1 LVCLVIWLKETNQ
14 MNQINQIDQTNQI
27 NPRPYPAEV
36 RSPGGSLMVQLPRV
50 AYFSMEIGLE
60 SGMPTY
66 SGGLG
71 VLAGDTIRSAAD
83 LEVPMVAVSLL
94 HRRGYFFQRLD
105 AHGQQSEEPV
115 AWPVNDFAELIDG
128 QATVDIEGRT
138 VHVRAWKYC
147 VTGESGHVV
156 PVYLLDTN
164 VDENQPWD
172 RTLTDVLYG
181 GDDHYR
187 LCQEMVLGVGGFRL
201 LRVLGYEDIRRF
213 HMNEGHAALLVL
225 ALGEEKLAKQNQSDA
240 ISHELIETIREE
252 CVFTTHTPV
261 PAGHDKFHETLAR
274 QVLGD
279 RWWAIL
285 KACGVEETL
294 NLTQLAL
301 RGSLY
306 VNGVAMKHGEVSHSM
321 FPGYPIHSITNG
333 VHAVT
338 WTAPS
343 FQKLFDTHLPDW
355 RRDQLSLRYAVSIS
369 TSDIWGA
376 HVEAKRTLVEHVNR
390 ESNAGF
396 DRDVLTIGFARR
408 FAAYKRA
415 GLIFQD
421 LDRLKKIAR
430 EAGAMQIV
438 FAGKA
443 HPRDRDG
450 KDLIARIHEMR
461 DALQGVI
468 AVSYLTNYDMEVAR
482 MLCSGVDVWL
492 NTPLPPMEA
501 SGTSG
506 MKAAMNGVPSLSVL
520 DGWWIEG
527 HLEGVTGWSIGDRVE
542 ACLEPQPGM
551 DACHAAELCRKL
563 EEKVLPCFY
572 KDRERFIEIMRH
584 AIALN
589 GAFFNTQRMVAQYL
603 HDAYRL
609 GQTRMPQSEG
619 SKGQ

>member
-1 LVCLVIWLKETNQ
+1 
-14 MNQINQIDQTNQI
+14 
-27 NPRPYPAEV
+27 
-36 RSPGGSLMVQLPRV
+36 MVQLPLV

-66 SGGLG
+66 AGGLG

-83 LEVPMVAVSLL
+83 LDVPMVAVSLL
-94 HRRGYFFQRLD
+94 HRQGYFFQRLD
-105 AHGQQSEEPV
+105 AQGRQSEEPV
-115 AWPVNDFAELIDG
+115 AWPVDDFVELIDE
-128 QATVDIEGRT
+128 QATVEIEGRT
-138 VHVRAWKYC
+138 VHVRAWRYRVK
-147 VTGESGHVV
+147 GESGHVV
-156 PVYLLDTN
+156 PVYLLDTD
-164 VDENQPWD
+164 VSENQPWD

-201 LRVLGYEDIRRF
+201 LRALGYTDIRRF

-225 ALGEEKLAKQNQSDA
+225 ALGEEKLASQYQSDS
-240 ISHELIETIREE
+240 ISNELIETIREQ

-261 PAGHDKFHETLAR
+261 PAGHDKFPEKLAR

-285 KACGVEETL
+285 KSCGVEETL

-306 VNGVAMKHGEVSHSM
+306 VNGVAMKHGEVSHGM

-333 VHAVT
+333 VHAAT

-343 FQKLFDTHLPDW
+343 FQQLFDTQLPDW
-355 RRDQLSLRYAVSIS
+355 RRDQLSLRYAVSIP
-369 TSDIWGA
+369 TSDIWAA

-396 DRDVLTIGFARR
+396 DREVLTIGFARR

-421 LDRLKKIAR
+421 LDRLKKIVRA
-430 EAGAMQIV
+430 AGPIQIV

-443 HPRDRDG
+443 HPRDREG
-450 KDLIARIHEMR
+450 KDLIAHIHEMR
-461 DALQGVI
+461 DALQGAI
-468 AVSYLTNYDMEVAR
+468 AVSYLTNYDMEVAK
-482 MLCSGVDVWL
+482 MLCAGVDVWL

-542 ACLEPQPGM
+542 ACLEPQSGM
-551 DACHAAELCRKL
+551 DACHAAELYRKL

-603 HDAYRL
+603 QNAYRL
-609 GQTRMPQSEG
+609 GQAPVQQSLG
-619 SKGQ
+619 SA

>member
-1 LVCLVIWLKETNQ
+1 
-14 MNQINQIDQTNQI
+14 
-27 NPRPYPAEV
+27 
-36 RSPGGSLMVQLPRV
+36 MVQPPRV

-94 HRRGYFFQRLD
+94 HRRGYFFQRVD
-105 AHGQQSEEPV
+105 AHGRQSEEPV
-115 AWPVNDFAELIDG
+115 AWPVNDFAELINE

-138 VHVRAWKYC
+138 VQVRAWRYR
-147 VTGESGHVV
+147 VTGESGCVI

-164 VDENQPWD
+164 VKENQPWD

-187 LCQEMVLGVGGFRL
+187 LCQEVMLGIGGLRL
-201 LRVLGYEDIRRF
+201 LRSLGYQDILRF

-225 ALGEEKLAKQNQSDA
+225 ALMEEKLAVRGQTEAVPAD
-240 ISHELIETIREE
+240 LIESVREQ

-261 PAGHDKFHETLAR
+261 PAGHDQFPADLAR
-274 QVLGD
+274 RVLGD
-279 RWWAIL
+279 HLCGLL
-285 KACGVEETL
+285 KVCGVDQKL

-301 RGSLY
+301 RGSRY
-306 VNGVAMKHGEVSHSM
+306 INGVAMKHGEVSHSM

-343 FQKLFDTHLPDW
+343 FQKLFDNHLPDW
-355 RRDQLSLRYAVSIS
+355 RRDQLSLRYAVGIPVAE
-369 TSDIWGA
+369 IWAA
-376 HVEAKRTLVEHVNR
+376 HVDAKRTLVEHVNR

-396 DRDVLTIGFARR
+396 DREVLTIGFARR

-421 LDRLKKIAR
+421 LDRLKKIVR
-430 EAGAMQIV
+430 VAGPIQIV

-443 HPRDRDG
+443 HPCDREG
-450 KDLIARIHEMR
+450 KELIVHIHAMR
-461 DALQGVI
+461 DALQGI
-468 AVSYLTNYDMEVAR
+468 IQVSYLSNYDMDVAK
-482 MLCSGVDVWL
+482 LLIAGVDVWL

-542 ACLEPQPGM
+542 ASLDPQPGM
-551 DACHAAELCRKL
+551 DARHASELYGKL
-563 EEKVLPCFY
+563 EEKILPCFY
-572 KDRERFIEIMRH
+572 KEQERFWEIMRH

-603 HDAYRL
+603 HNAYRL
-609 GQTRMPQSEG
+609 GQASVAKKPG
-619 SKGQ
+619 SA

>member
-1 LVCLVIWLKETNQ
+1 

-376 HVEAKRTLVEHVNR
+376 HVEAKRALVEHVNR

-551 DACHAAELCRKL
+551 DACHAAELYRKL

-619 SKGQ
+619 SKGH

>member
-1 LVCLVIWLKETNQ
+1 
-14 MNQINQIDQTNQI
+14 MM
-27 NPRPYPAEV
+27 PP
-36 RSPGGSLMVQLPRV
+36 PRV

-83 LEVPMVAVSLL
+83 LDVPMVAVSLL

-105 AHGQQSEEPV
+105 AQGRQSEEPV
-115 AWPVNDFAELIDG
+115 AWPVNDFAELIDE
-128 QATVDIEGRT
+128 QATVDIEGRP
-138 VHVRAWKYC
+138 VHVRAWRYR

-156 PVYLLDTN
+156 PVYLLDTD
-164 VDENQPWD
+164 VSENQPWD

-187 LCQEMVLGVGGFRL
+187 LCQEVVLGIGGLRL
-201 LRVLGYEDIRRF
+201 LRALGYQDILRF

-225 ALGEEKLAKQNQSDA
+225 ALMEEKLALQGQAESVPAD
-240 ISHELIETIREE
+240 LIDTVREQ

-261 PAGHDKFHETLAR
+261 PAGHDQFSEELALR
-274 QVLGD
+274 VLGD
-279 RWWAIL
+279 HRRSTL
-285 KACGVEETL
+285 MKACGIEQRL

-301 RGSLY
+301 RGSRY
-306 VNGVAMKHGEVSHSM
+306 VNGVAMKHGEVSHGM

-355 RRDQLSLRYAVSIS
+355 RRDQLSLRYAVGIP
-369 TSDIWGA
+369 TSDIWAA

-396 DRDVLTIGFARR
+396 DRDMLTIGFARR

-421 LDRLKKIAR
+421 LDRLKKIVL
-430 EAGAMQIV
+430 EAGSIQIV

-450 KDLIARIHEMR
+450 KDLIAHVHEMR
-461 DALQGVI
+461 NALQGVI
-468 AVSYLTNYDMEVAR
+468 AVSYLTNYDMEVAK
-482 MLCSGVDVWL
+482 MLCAGVDVWL
-492 NTPLPPMEA
+492 NTPLPPLEA

-551 DACHAAELCRKL
+551 DACHAAELYRKL

-589 GAFFNTQRMVAQYL
+589 GAFFNSQRMVAQYL

-609 GQTRMPQSEG
+609 GQAPVQQSPG
-619 SKGQ
+619 SV

>member
-1 LVCLVIWLKETNQ
+1 MMQPPL
-14 MNQINQIDQTNQI
+14 
-27 NPRPYPAEV
+27 
-36 RSPGGSLMVQLPRV
+36 V

-60 SGMPTY
+60 AGMPTY

-94 HRRGYFFQRLD
+94 HRRGHFFQRVD
-105 AHGQQSEEPV
+105 ARGRQSEEPV
-115 AWPVNDFAELIDG
+115 AWPIDDFVKLIDE

-138 VHVRAWKYC
+138 VHVRAWQYRVK
-147 VTGESGHVV
+147 GESGHVV
-156 PVYLLDTN
+156 PVYLLDTD
-164 VDENQPWD
+164 VSENQPWD

-201 LRVLGYEDIRRF
+201 LRALGYKDIRRF

-225 ALGEEKLAKQNQSDA
+225 ALGEEKMASQNQSDS
-240 ISHELIETIREE
+240 ISNELIEAIREQ

-261 PAGHDKFHETLAR
+261 PAGHDKFPEKLAR

-285 KACGVEETL
+285 KSCGVEETL

-301 RGSLY
+301 RGSRY
-306 VNGVAMKHGEVSHSM
+306 VNGVAMKHGEVSHGM

-355 RRDQLSLRYAVSIS
+355 RRDQLSLRYAVGIP
-369 TSDIWGA
+369 TSDIWAA

-421 LDRLKKIAR
+421 LDRLKKIVR
-430 EAGAMQIV
+430 SAGPIQII

-443 HPRDRDG
+443 HPRDREG
-450 KDLIARIHEMR
+450 KDLIAYIHEMR

-468 AVSYLTNYDMEVAR
+468 AVSYLANYDMEVAK
-482 MLCSGVDVWL
+482 MLCAGVDVWL

-542 ACLEPQPGM
+542 ACLEPQSGM
-551 DACHAAELCRKL
+551 DDCHAAELYRKL

-572 KDRERFIEIMRH
+572 TDRDRFIEIMRH

-589 GAFFNTQRMVAQYL
+589 GAFFNTQRMVVQYL
-603 HDAYRL
+603 HNAYRL
-609 GQTRMPQSEG
+609 GPAPVQQSHG
-619 SKGQ
+619 SA

>member
-1 LVCLVIWLKETNQ
+1 
-14 MNQINQIDQTNQI
+14 
-27 NPRPYPAEV
+27 
-36 RSPGGSLMVQLPRV
+36 
-50 AYFSMEIGLE
+50 MEIGLE

-66 SGGLG
+66 AGGLG

-83 LEVPMVAVSLL
+83 LDVPMVAVSLL
-94 HRRGYFFQRLD
+94 HRRGYFFQRVD
-105 AHGQQSEEPV
+105 AQGRQSEEPV
-115 AWPVNDFAELIDG
+115 AWPVDDFAEPIDERV
-128 QATVDIEGRT
+128 TVDIEGRR
-138 VHVRAWKYC
+138 VHIRAWRYR

-156 PVYLLDTN
+156 PVYLLDTD
-164 VDENQPWD
+164 VSENQPWD

-181 GDDHYR
+181 GDDRYR
-187 LCQEMVLGVGGFRL
+187 LCQEVVLGIGGLHL
-201 LRVLGYEDIRRF
+201 LRALGYHDLLRF

-225 ALGEEKLAKQNQSDA
+225 ALMEEKLALQGQAESVPAD
-240 ISHELIETIREE
+240 LIENVREQ

-261 PAGHDKFHETLAR
+261 PAGHDQFPEELAR
-274 QVLGD
+274 RVMGD
-279 RWWAIL
+279 RRHRLL
-285 KACGVEETL
+285 KACNNGQTL

-301 RGSLY
+301 HGSRY
-306 VNGVAMKHGEVSHSM
+306 INGVAMKHGEVSQSM

-355 RRDQLSLRYAVSIS
+355 RRDQLSLRYAVSIPLA
-369 TSDIWGA
+369 DIWAA
-376 HVEAKRTLVEHVNR
+376 HVEAKRNFVEHVNR

-421 LDRLKKIAR
+421 LDRLKKIVR
-430 EAGAMQIV
+430 EVGPIQIV

-443 HPRDRDG
+443 HPCDRDG
-450 KDLIARIHEMR
+450 KELIVRIHEMR
-461 DALQGVI
+461 DVLQGAI
-468 AVSYLTNYDMEVAR
+468 AVSYLSNYDMNVAKL
-482 MLCSGVDVWL
+482 LCAGVDVWL

-542 ACLEPQPGM
+542 ACMEPQSGM
-551 DACHAAELCRKL
+551 DACHAAELYRKL

-572 KDRERFIEIMRH
+572 KEHERYTEIMRH

-609 GQTRMPQSEG
+609 SPAPMPQSHG
-619 SKGQ
+619 ST

>member
-1 LVCLVIWLKETNQ
+1 
-14 MNQINQIDQTNQI
+14 
-27 NPRPYPAEV
+27 
-36 RSPGGSLMVQLPRV
+36 MVPPPRV

-66 SGGLG
+66 AGGLG

-83 LEVPMVAVSLL
+83 LDVPMVAVSLL
-94 HRRGYFFQRLD
+94 HRRGYFFQQLD
-105 AHGQQSEEPV
+105 AQGHQSEKPV
-115 AWPVNDFAELIDG
+115 AWPVNDFAELIDE
-128 QATVDIEGRT
+128 QATVHIEGRT
-138 VHVRAWKYC
+138 VHVRAWRYH

-156 PVYLLDTN
+156 PVYLLDTD
-164 VDENQPWD
+164 VSENQPWD
-172 RTLTDVLYG
+172 RTITDVLYG
-181 GDDHYR
+181 GNDLYR
-187 LCQEMVLGVGGFRL
+187 LCQEVVLGIGGLRL
-201 LRVLGYEDIRRF
+201 LRALGYRDILRF
-213 HMNEGHAALLVL
+213 HMNEGHSALLVL
-225 ALGEEKLAKQNQSDA
+225 ALLEEKLALQGEAES
-240 ISHELIETIREE
+240 ISPDLIDRVREQ

-261 PAGHDKFHETLAR
+261 PAAHDQFPEELAQ

-279 RWWAIL
+279 HRRATL
-285 KACGVEETL
+285 MKVCGIEQRL
-294 NLTQLAL
+294 NMTQLAL
-301 RGSLY
+301 RGSRY
-306 VNGVAMKHGEVSHSM
+306 INGVAMKHGEVSHSM

-338 WTAPS
+338 WTALP
-343 FQKLFDTHLPDW
+343 FQKLFDTHLRDW
-355 RRDQLSLRYAVSIS
+355 RRDQLSLRYAVGIPLE
-369 TSDIWGA
+369 DIWAA
-376 HVEAKRTLVEHVNR
+376 HVEAKRTFVEHVNR

-396 DRDVLTIGFARR
+396 DRDAFTIGFARR

-421 LDRLKKIAR
+421 LDRLKQIVRAV
-430 EAGAMQIV
+430 GPIQIV

-443 HPRDRDG
+443 HPCDRDG
-450 KDLIARIHEMR
+450 KELIVHIHEMR

-468 AVSYLTNYDMEVAR
+468 PVSYLSNYDMDVAKL
-482 MLCSGVDVWL
+482 LCAGVDVWL

-551 DACHAAELCRKL
+551 DACHAAELYRKL

-572 KDRERFIEIMRH
+572 KDREGFIEIMRH

-589 GAFFNTQRMVAQYL
+589 GAFFNTQRMVSQYL

-609 GQTRMPQSEG
+609 GPAPVGG
-619 SKGQ
+619 SLPLSF

>member
-1 LVCLVIWLKETNQ
+1 
-14 MNQINQIDQTNQI
+14 
-27 NPRPYPAEV
+27 
-36 RSPGGSLMVQLPRV
+36 MVQPPLV

-66 SGGLG
+66 AGGLG

-83 LEVPMVAVSLL
+83 LDVPMVAVSLL
-94 HRRGYFFQRLD
+94 HRRGHFFQRLD

-115 AWPVNDFAELIDG
+115 AWPVNDFAELIDER
-128 QATVDIEGRT
+128 ATVDIEGRT
-138 VHVRAWKYC
+138 VHVRAWRYRVK
-147 VTGESGHVV
+147 GESGHVV

-164 VDENQPWD
+164 VSENQPWD

-181 GDDHYR
+181 GDDQYR
-187 LCQEMVLGVGGFRL
+187 LCQEVVLGIGGLRL
-201 LRVLGYEDIRRF
+201 LRALGYQNILRF

-225 ALGEEKLAKQNQSDA
+225 ALMEEKLALQGQAESVSAD
-240 ISHELIETIREE
+240 LIDTVREQ

-261 PAGHDKFHETLAR
+261 PAGHDQFPEELAR
-274 QVLGD
+274 RVLGD
-279 RWWAIL
+279 RRYGLL
-285 KACGVEETL
+285 KACNNGQTL

-301 RGSLY
+301 RGSRY
-306 VNGVAMKHGEVSHSM
+306 INGVAMKHGEVSHGL

-333 VHAVT
+333 VHVAT

-355 RRDQLSLRYAVSIS
+355 RRDQLSLRYAMGIP
-369 TSDIWGA
+369 TSDIWVA

-390 ESNAGF
+390 EANAGF
-396 DRDVLTIGFARR
+396 DRDMLTIGFARR

-421 LDRLKKIAR
+421 LDRLKKIVR
-430 EAGAMQIV
+430 EAGPIQIV

-443 HPRDRDG
+443 HPHDRDG
-450 KDLIARIHEMR
+450 KDLIVHIHEMR

-468 AVSYLTNYDMEVAR
+468 PVSYLSNYDMDVAK
-482 MLCSGVDVWL
+482 MLCAGVDVWL

-527 HLEGVTGWSIGDRVE
+527 HLEGVTGWSIGDRVDT
-542 ACLEPQPGM
+542 CLEPQSGM
-551 DACHAAELCRKL
+551 DGCHAVELYRKL

-572 KDRERFIEIMRH
+572 KEHERFVEIMRH

-589 GAFFNTQRMVAQYL
+589 GALDRKSVV
-603 HDAYRL
+603 
-609 GQTRMPQSEG
+609 
-619 SKGQ
+619 

>member
-1 LVCLVIWLKETNQ
+1 
-14 MNQINQIDQTNQI
+14 M
-27 NPRPYPAEV
+27 A
-36 RSPGGSLMVQLPRV
+36 LPPFV

-66 SGGLG
+66 AGGLG

-83 LEVPMVAVSLL
+83 LDVPMVAVSLL
-94 HRRGYFFQRLD
+94 HRRGYFFQRVD
-105 AHGQQSEEPV
+105 AQGRQSEEPV
-115 AWPVNDFAELIDG
+115 AWPVNDFAELIDER
-128 QATVDIEGRT
+128 ATVDIEGRT
-138 VHVRAWKYC
+138 VHVRAWRYR
-147 VTGESGHVV
+147 VAGESGSVV
-156 PVYLLDTN
+156 PVYLLDTDVN
-164 VDENQPWD
+164 ENQPSD

-181 GDDHYR
+181 GDDYYR
-187 LCQEMVLGVGGFRL
+187 LCQELVLGIGGLRL
-201 LRVLGYEDIRRF
+201 LRALGYQDILRF
-213 HMNEGHAALLVL
+213 HMNEGHSALLVL
-225 ALGEEKLAKQNQSDA
+225 ALLEEKLASQGEAES
-240 ISHELIETIREE
+240 ISADLIEHVREQ

-261 PAGHDKFHETLAR
+261 PAGHDQFPEELPR
-274 QVLGD
+274 RLLGD
-279 RWWAIL
+279 RRYRLL
-285 KACGVEETL
+285 KACNNGQTL

-301 RGSLY
+301 HGSRY
-306 VNGVAMKHGEVSHSM
+306 INGVAMKHGEVSHSM

-355 RRDQLSLRYAVSIS
+355 RRDQLSLRYAVSIP
-369 TSDIWGA
+369 TSDISAA
-376 HVEAKRTLVEHVNR
+376 HVEAKRTLVDYVNR
-390 ESNAGF
+390 ETNTGF

-421 LDRLKKIAR
+421 LDRLKKIVRA
-430 EAGAMQIV
+430 AGPIQIV

-443 HPRDRDG
+443 HPCDRDG
-450 KDLIARIHEMR
+450 KDLIVHIHEMR

-468 AVSYLTNYDMEVAR
+468 LVSYLNNYDMEVAK
-482 MLCSGVDVWL
+482 MLCGGVDVWL

-527 HLEGVTGWSIGDRVE
+527 HIEGVTGWSIGDRVE

-551 DACHAAELCRKL
+551 DACHAAELYRKL

-572 KDRERFIEIMRH
+572 KERERFTEIMRH

-589 GAFFNTQRMVAQYL
+589 GAFFNTQRMVTQYL
-603 HDAYRL
+603 HNAYRL
-609 GQTRMPQSEG
+609 GQASVGG
-619 SKGQ
+619 SLPSSF

>member
-1 LVCLVIWLKETNQ
+1 VPDLV
-14 MNQINQIDQTNQI
+14 
-27 NPRPYPAEV
+27 
-36 RSPGGSLMVQLPRV
+36 SPLV

-94 HRRGYFFQRLD
+94 HRRGYFFQRVD
-105 AHGQQSEEPV
+105 PHGQQSEEPV
-115 AWPVNDFAELIDG
+115 AWPVNDFVELIDE

-138 VHVRAWKYC
+138 VHVRAWRYRVK
-147 VTGESGHVV
+147 GESGHVV
-156 PVYLLDTN
+156 PVYLLDTDVN
-164 VDENQPWD
+164 ENQPWD

-187 LCQEMVLGVGGFRL
+187 LCQEVVLGIGGLRL
-201 LRVLGYEDIRRF
+201 LRALGYRDILRF

-225 ALGEEKLAKQNQSDA
+225 ALVEEKLAVQGQAESVPAD
-240 ISHELIETIREE
+240 LIDTVREQ

-261 PAGHDKFHETLAR
+261 PAGHDQFPEELALR
-274 QVLGD
+274 VLGD
-279 RWWAIL
+279 QRWARL
-285 KACGVEETL
+285 KACGIEQRL

-306 VNGVAMKHGEVSHSM
+306 VNGVAMKHGEVSHGM

-333 VHAVT
+333 VHVAT

-355 RRDQLSLRYAVSIS
+355 RRDQLSLRYAAGIPVA
-369 TSDIWGA
+369 DIWAA

-396 DRDVLTIGFARR
+396 DRDLLTIGFARR

-415 GLIFQD
+415 GLFFQD

-430 EAGAMQIV
+430 EAGPMQIV

-443 HPRDRDG
+443 HPHDRDG
-450 KDLIARIHEMR
+450 KDMIVQIHEMR

-468 AVSYLTNYDMEVAR
+468 AVSYLTNYDMEVAK
-482 MLCSGVDVWL
+482 MLCAGVDVWL

-551 DACHAAELCRKL
+551 DACHVAELYRKL

-609 GQTRMPQSEG
+609 GQAHLPQSHG
-619 SKGQ
+619 ST

>member
-1 LVCLVIWLKETNQ
+1 
-14 MNQINQIDQTNQI
+14 
-27 NPRPYPAEV
+27 
-36 RSPGGSLMVQLPRV
+36 MVQPPLV

-105 AHGQQSEEPV
+105 AHGQQSEDPV
-115 AWPVNDFAELIDG
+115 AWPVNDFAELIDE

-138 VHVRAWKYC
+138 VHVRAWLYRVK
-147 VTGESGHVV
+147 GESGSVV
-156 PVYLLDTN
+156 PVYLLDTD
-164 VDENQPWD
+164 VSENQPWD

-181 GDDHYR
+181 GDDRYR
-187 LCQEMVLGVGGFRL
+187 LCQEVVLGIGGLRL
-201 LRVLGYEDIRRF
+201 LRALGYLNIRRF

-225 ALGEEKLAKQNQSDA
+225 ALMEEKLALQGQGDSVPAD
-240 ISHELIETIREE
+240 LIETIREQ

-261 PAGHDKFHETLAR
+261 PAGHDQFPEELAR
-274 QVLGD
+274 RVLGD
-279 RWWAIL
+279 RRCGLL
-285 KACGVEETL
+285 KACNNGQTL

-301 RGSLY
+301 HGSRY
-306 VNGVAMKHGEVSHSM
+306 INGVAMKHGEVSHSM

-333 VHAVT
+333 VHVVT

-343 FQKLFDTHLPDW
+343 FQKLFDIHLPDW
-355 RRDQLSLRYAVSIS
+355 RNDQLSLRYAVGIP
-369 TSDIWGA
+369 TSDIWAA

-396 DRDVLTIGFARR
+396 DREVLTLGFARR

-421 LDRLKKIAR
+421 LDRLKKIVRA
-430 EAGAMQIV
+430 AGPIQLV

-443 HPRDRDG
+443 HPHDRDG
-450 KDLIARIHEMR
+450 KDLIMHIHEMR

-468 AVSYLTNYDMEVAR
+468 PVSYLSNHDMDVAKL
-482 MLCSGVDVWL
+482 LCAGVDVWL

-520 DGWWIEG
+520 DGWWVEG

-551 DACHAAELCRKL
+551 DDCHAAELYRKL
-563 EEKVLPCFY
+563 EEKVLPSFY

-609 GQTRMPQSEG
+609 GQASLQQDSG
-619 SKGQ
+619 SGG